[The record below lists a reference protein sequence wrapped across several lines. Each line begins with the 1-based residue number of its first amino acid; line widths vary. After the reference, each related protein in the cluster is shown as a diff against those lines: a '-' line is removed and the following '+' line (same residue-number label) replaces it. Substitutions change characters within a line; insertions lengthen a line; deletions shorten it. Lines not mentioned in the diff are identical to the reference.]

1 MKRVSTIFP
10 DQTIVVDGV
19 GVKVDSDLWVFDVP
33 GAHAIQWYETEGDIE
48 FATVKGKVVRPA
60 EPFTDRILIQ
70 ALIDTHA
77 NQLQRNQAA
86 LEAAQRA
93 VADFVDEQKRLGQER
108 LLADRVN
115 PIIQEIDETGALVA
129 MTSAEF
135 IAIKQAEMQAN
146 MPEPTPEVP

>member
-19 GVKVDSDLWVFDVP
+19 GVKVDPDLWVFDVP

-60 EPFTDRILIQ
+60 EPFTDLMLIQ

-77 NQLQRNQAA
+77 NQLQRNEAA
-86 LEAAQRA
+86 LEAAQKA
-93 VADFVDEQKRLGQER
+93 LADFDEGQKRLGQER
-108 LLADRVN
+108 LLADRVT
-115 PIIQEIDETGALVA
+115 PMIQELDENGALVTMSSADWIA
-129 MTSAEF
+129 M
-135 IAIKQAEMQAN
+135 KQAEMQAN

>member
-48 FATVKGKVVRPA
+48 FATVKGKIVRPT

-86 LEAAQRA
+86 LEAAKKA
-93 VADFVDEQKRLGQER
+93 VADFVEEQKRLGQER
-108 LLADRVN
+108 LLADRLT
-115 PIIQEIDETGALVA
+115 PMIQELDENGVLVTMASADWIA
-129 MTSAEF
+129 M
-135 IAIKQAEMQAN
+135 KQAEMKAN
-146 MPEPTPEVP
+146 APEPTPEVP